1 MYIVNLLDVIKS
13 LSDPVRLRIV
23 SVLLDGE
30 LSVNELVELTA
41 MGQSRISR
49 HLKILTDSG
58 VLQCRRDGLWAF
70 YSVHTSGES
79 SAFISSISSFLK
91 DPSFSLDRDK
101 ARELRSAR
109 AEKQSRFFDR
119 ISSQWTSLK
128 RSAIGD
134 IDLDREIVGRLKGF
148 QVAADLGCGTG
159 EIALSIARDGHRVIG
174 VDSSTKM
181 LDAAAKL
188 FSDAGEN
195 ADLRIGQI
203 EHLPMRDGEADAAVL
218 AMALHHIPGPSSAM
232 AEIFRVIRSGGIA
245 VIADYDS
252 HTREEMREKHH
263 DLWLGFSRDELARI
277 IRSAGFTVSESE
289 TLRGSGLD
297 IHIITAKKP

>member
-1 MYIVNLLDVIKS
+1 MYIVNLLEVIKS

-30 LSVNELVELTA
+30 LSVNEIVELTA

-49 HLKILTDSG
+49 HLKILTDSC

-70 YSVHTSGES
+70 YSVNPAGES
-79 SAFISSISSFLK
+79 SSFVSSISPFLK
-91 DPSFSLDRDK
+91 DSAFSLDRDK
-101 ARELRSAR
+101 ARGLRTAR
-109 AEKQSRFFDR
+109 VEKQSRFFDR
-119 ISSQWTSLK
+119 ISSQWISLK

-148 QVAADLGCGTG
+148 PVAADLGCGTG
-159 EIALSIARDGHRVIG
+159 ELALTIARDGHRVIG
-174 VDSSTKM
+174 VDASTKM
-181 LDAAAKL
+181 LDAAAKI
-188 FSDAGEN
+188 FSDAGEKP
-195 ADLRIGQI
+195 DLRIGQI

-232 AEIFRVIRSGGIA
+232 AELFRVIRRGGIA

-263 DLWLGFSRDELARI
+263 DLWLGFPLEELSRI
-277 IRSAGFTVSESE
+277 ILGAGFIIAESV

-297 IHIITAKKP
+297 VHIITAKKP